1 MSLGNPAAVGTE
13 SVAQEN
19 APNKP
24 VHLIFLC
31 GGLLLFYL
39 LKWTT
44 DWIWGYFTRAPS
56 EFWITVMSASVA
68 LIAGVYLY
76 RKESVYTLAHE
87 IAAELKKVAWP
98 SSKEVKQAT
107 IVVIVMT
114 VISAIILGAFDYV
127 WANLTKIIYG

>member
-1 MSLGNPAAVGTE
+1 
-13 SVAQEN
+13 VAQEN

-39 LKWTT
+39 LKWTV

-56 EFWITVMSASVA
+56 EFWITVLSAAVA
-68 LIAGVYLY
+68 LVTGVYLY
-76 RKESVYTLAHE
+76 RHERVNTLANE
-87 IAAELKKVAWP
+87 VAAELKKVAWP

-114 VISAIILGAFDYV
+114 VISAIILGVFDYI
-127 WANLTKIIYG
+127 WANLTNIIYG

>member
-1 MSLGNPAAVGTE
+1 M
-13 SVAQEN
+13 AQEN

-31 GGLLLFYL
+31 GGLLLFFI
-39 LKWTT
+39 LKWTI

-56 EFWITVMSASVA
+56 EFWITVMSASAA
-68 LIAGVYLY
+68 LIAGVYFY
-76 RKESVYTLAHE
+76 RKESVYTLVNE